1 MEDIFQ
7 DGKRVVMEHDRIHPF
22 HRRQA
27 ERERKKET
35 KKDKCSSARCLLHQ
49 VCDLLALAIYS
60 PKLEGEKGGFCPL
73 PFFPRLLCP
82 GLSDVLSILAKASL
96 IDRAK

>member
-7 DGKRVVMEHDRIHPF
+7 DGERVVMEHDTSIS
-22 HRRQA
+22 QETA

-35 KKDKCSSARCLLHQ
+35 KKDKCSSAR
-49 VCDLLALAIYS
+49 VVYSTSDLLALAIYS
-60 PKLEGEKGGFCPL
+60 PKLEGGKCGFCPL

-82 GLSDVLSILAKASL
+82 GLFDMWSIPVKASL
-96 IDRAK
+96 IDRPK